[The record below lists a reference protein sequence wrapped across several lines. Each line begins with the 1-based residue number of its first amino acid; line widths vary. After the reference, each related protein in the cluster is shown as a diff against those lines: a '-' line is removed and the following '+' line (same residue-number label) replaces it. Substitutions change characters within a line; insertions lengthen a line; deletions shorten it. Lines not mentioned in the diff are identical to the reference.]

1 MGGAIMS
8 TEKTFAQPE
17 KQRQKEFA
25 RAGEKTPAGEN
36 AATPKTMSG
45 EIMSARVVGKKDIG
59 VGEKTTLRR
68 ARPGS
73 KENAS
78 RRKRSNAENEGRG
91 QTR

>member
-1 MGGAIMS
+1 MS

-45 EIMSARVVGKKDIG
+45 
-59 VGEKTTLRR
+59 
-68 ARPGS
+68 
-73 KENAS
+73 
-78 RRKRSNAENEGRG
+78 
-91 QTR
+91 